1 MRIYD
6 ENGWLNIEEI
16 MKLETP
22 FIFILGERACG
33 KTYGFIRYMMERKEK
48 FLFMRRTQ
56 TQSDLISKQE
66 LTPIKSV
73 ADDMEVKYTSKTIA
87 KGVRRFYFEYGD
99 EVGEEICTNVALST
113 FGNLNG
119 FDATE
124 YHYLFF
130 DEFIARPTEKPLKE
144 EAELFFHAYETIN
157 RNREL
162 KGMEPLKCVLAANS
176 FNVANALFLYLGIVN
191 KVLKMKEDFMVD
203 KERGFSVIFSRHSA
217 IAEKKKNTALYNL
230 VGEQS
235 DFSKLSLESEFMNE
249 QSKNIKRLNVKEFKL
264 LTQIGEI
271 AVYKHKSRGIFY
283 VSTLV
288 SGVSR
293 ETFRFSDMD
302 MKRFKKNYLYLWWA
316 HLDEKVYFETFLCQ
330 VLFEKAF
337 GKA

>member
-1 MRIYD
+1 MKIYN
-6 ENGWLNIEEI
+6 ENGWLDMKEI

-73 ADDMEVKYTSKTIA
+73 ADDMREKYTSKTIA

-119 FDATE
+119 FDANE

-144 EAELFFHAYETIN
+144 EAELFFHAYET
-157 RNREL
+157 
-162 KGMEPLKCVLAANS
+162 
-176 FNVANALFLYLGIVN
+176 VN
-191 KVLKMKEDFMVD
+191 
-203 KERGFSVIFSRHSA
+203 
-217 IAEKKKNTALYNL
+217 
-230 VGEQS
+230 
-235 DFSKLSLESEFMNE
+235 
-249 QSKNIKRLNVKEFKL
+249 
-264 LTQIGEI
+264 
-271 AVYKHKSRGIFY
+271 
-283 VSTLV
+283 
-288 SGVSR
+288 
-293 ETFRFSDMD
+293 
-302 MKRFKKNYLYLWWA
+302 
-316 HLDEKVYFETFLCQ
+316 
-330 VLFEKAF
+330 
-337 GKA
+337 